1 MADPPLPAKACTTVL
16 EGDWQVNQVL
26 LSTLDT
32 SQGFISKRSHTKWCY
47 HTQQLNLNS
56 VEMQFNA
63 LLKATLSTALSVWKH
78 TLVCLVFVEWDQQC
92 AKTHVIFKLLQ
103 VSAPY
108 VIAYTRQFSTS
119 EPLLGR
125 QINQTTCSW
134 ASFNTQNFSY
144 DSKHWTLL

>member
-1 MADPPLPAKACTTVL
+1 MADPPLPAKVCKTVL
-16 EGDWQVNQVL
+16 DGDWQVNQVL
-26 LSTLDT
+26 LSMLDT
-32 SQGFISKRSHTKWCY
+32 SQGFISKWSYTKWCH
-47 HTQQLNLNS
+47 HTQQLNS

-63 LLKATLSTALSVWKH
+63 LLKATLSIALSVWKH

-108 VIAYTRQFSTS
+108 VIASTRQFSSS

-125 QINQTTCSW
+125 QINQTTCS
-134 ASFNTQNFSY
+134 
-144 DSKHWTLL
+144 